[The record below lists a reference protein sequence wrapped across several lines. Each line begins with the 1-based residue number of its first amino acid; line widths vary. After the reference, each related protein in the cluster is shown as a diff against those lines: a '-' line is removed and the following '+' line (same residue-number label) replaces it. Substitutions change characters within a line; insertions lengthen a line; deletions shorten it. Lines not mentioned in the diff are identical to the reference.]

1 MAAWGAIQKI
11 IAAIDRF
18 IAFLKAVKSGG
29 AGPAF
34 ANALAAAA
42 VAVIE
47 FVSQFLLR
55 KIAGA
60 AGKVAGKIKAIAQKI
75 GKRLMKVV
83 KKVGKG
89 LKKVG
94 KKIKRGA
101 TRLKDKV
108 FGKKKQSKK
117 DKKDAKQDKQD
128 RLDKAVR
135 ELTPKVRALVDKGVG
150 KLRMKAQLAFWKLRY
165 RLSSL
170 EITGAGKAVGIRAK
184 VNPEADLIRNVI
196 VTSGSLLHEQV
207 DRVWPIV
214 QRSPKVQ
221 DAVRKMRDQRAAK
234 FEDKTDEQTKE
245 GRNIKGPY
253 NRGEVDETGVPGAS
267 QIDVGTGSKIGE
279 NGIDRPN
286 RSMEQ
291 HNFLVDQHG
300 KPLVSTS
307 EKQENTGPGGIMVTG
322 GGTYHKR
329 IEELQGL
336 SSQDS
341 MSMGEGILALQSG
354 RPLPQGVDPKK
365 VAEFARLNQVEG
377 GRDKGSFV
385 ALQMMAQL
393 MAQGKVTAAE
403 GLLQHQ
409 MSPIGAMDIARN
421 SDKILERQEN
431 VRQALA
437 DGRTPAK
444 KDEKLPW
451 RGPRKW
457 KQDGEKQSE
466 PWPEAMDRFWDREKR
481 AVVLWLETR
490 MLVEPY
496 LFATE
501 ERFMQLLKKDMPEYL
516 ADHIIKG
523 TMQESPAAKAT
534 FTTKP
539 SDDTGLAGATTSA
552 ILGG

>member
-108 FGKKKQSKK
+108 FGKKKKSKK
-117 DKKDAKQDKQD
+117 DKKDDKQDKQD

-214 QRSPKVQ
+214 QQNPKVQ

-234 FEDKTDEQTKE
+234 FEDKTDEQTKD

-267 QIDVGTGSKIGE
+267 QIDVGTGSKIGD

-307 EKQENTGPGGIMVTG
+307 EKQENTGPGGIMVTAAALTTSGSRSCRALVAGVHVDG
-322 GGTYHKR
+322 GGHPR
-329 IEELQGL
+329 AAVRPPAPAGRRPQEGRRVRSPQPGRGRPRQGL
-336 SSQDS
+336 LRRAADDGPAHGP
-341 MSMGEGILALQSG
+341 GEGDRRRRPPPAPDEPDRRDGHRAQLGQDPRAPGERPPGHRRRPHPGQEGREAALAGPAQVEAG
-354 RPLPQGVDPKK
+354 RPAHVRA
-365 VAEFARLNQVEG
+365 V
-377 GRDKGSFV
+377 
-385 ALQMMAQL
+385 
-393 MAQGKVTAAE
+393 AQGH
-403 GLLQHQ
+403 GSLL
-409 MSPIGAMDIARN
+409 
-421 SDKILERQEN
+421 
-431 VRQALA
+431 
-437 DGRTPAK
+437 
-444 KDEKLPW
+444 
-451 RGPRKW
+451 GP
-457 KQDGEKQSE
+457 
-466 PWPEAMDRFWDREKR
+466 
-481 AVVLWLETR
+481 
-490 MLVEPY
+490 
-496 LFATE
+496 
-501 ERFMQLLKKDMPEYL
+501 
-516 ADHIIKG
+516 
-523 TMQESPAAKAT
+523 
-534 FTTKP
+534 
-539 SDDTGLAGATTSA
+539 
-552 ILGG
+552 